1 MGRCHFRLWWYFFFK
16 EYIAFYGLVFFSWTT
31 SNAVEIKIT
40 ADKIRIL
47 RLPAFRSRTT
57 EQDFHTL
64 VWDREYKREIPNEVA
79 QIFPGAYIAYSLCN
93 PNQSPFC
100 CKHFLA
106 PANIAAEHSLFQIN
120 KLVFRMELWILFVLF
135 VVFKFEENLKWD
147 ILHGCA
153 PNLRITKCFEFSV

>member
-1 MGRCHFRLWWYFFFK
+1 M
-16 EYIAFYGLVFFSWTT
+16 
-31 SNAVEIKIT
+31 EIKIT

-47 RLPAFRSRTT
+47 PLPAFRSRTS

-106 PANIAAEHSLFQIN
+106 PANIAAEHSLFQI
-120 KLVFRMELWILFVLF
+120 KQLVFEW
-135 VVFKFEENLKWD
+135 N
-147 ILHGCA
+147 
-153 PNLRITKCFEFSV
+153 FEFCLFCLLFSSSRKTWNGTFYMAAHQIWELQNVSNFLFKISRVCLINSLVFCNIGSDWKGFWTKD